1 MSPQAEMGAFH
12 DAGGVEAQAFVTATI
27 ADQLFGIPIGR
38 AHDVFSVTTVTP
50 VPLAP
55 PDILGLMN
63 LRGRVVTALDIRQRL
78 GFPRAPLAPGAL
90 AIGIESG
97 GDSFGL
103 VVDRIGEIVTVDR
116 GALDDNPVH
125 LDPSWAGLSRG
136 VYRLETELLVVL
148 DVDAVIETAPTLP
161 EILRAPESPL

>member
-1 MSPQAEMGAFH
+1 MTPYPEPSPF
-12 DAGGVEAQAFVTATI
+12 EAVRTGEIQAFVTATI

-38 AHDVFSVTTVTP
+38 AHDVFNVTAVTP
-50 VPLAP
+50 VPLSP
-55 PDILGLMN
+55 PDVLGLMN

-78 GFPRAPLAPGAL
+78 GFSPASLHDGAM

-97 GDSFGL
+97 GDAFGL
-103 VVDRIGEIVTVDR
+103 VVDRIGEIVTVDG

-125 LDPSWAGLSRG
+125 LDPAWAALSRG

-148 DVDAVIETAPTLP
+148 DVDAMLETAPSLP
-161 EILRAPESPL
+161 DNLRLSECQP